1 MRSPA
6 RRFLGSHESNANG
19 RNRLATFCFVMFV
32 FSNAYR
38 SEFRQDLFGVNWQCL
53 ETRKIAEPVTVGADA
68 MPKELLDNE
77 AAARYLGIS
86 PATLN
91 TLRCRGDSPPYY
103 KVGRRVLMDRADL
116 DSWLDARRRHNS
128 SAPTIQTTTRARR

>member
-1 MRSPA
+1 
-6 RRFLGSHESNANG
+6 
-19 RNRLATFCFVMFV
+19 
-32 FSNAYR
+32 
-38 SEFRQDLFGVNWQCL
+38 
-53 ETRKIAEPVTVGADA
+53 

-77 AAARYLGIS
+77 AAARYLGIA

-116 DSWLDARRRHNS
+116 DTWLEARRRQNS
-128 SAPTIQTTTRARR
+128 SETIVRPSTRARR